1 MLHTPQDSLGPA
13 ADSDLAVNR
22 ADVRLHSVRAQI
34 CQRRDLG
41 IALALGDEGQDLRLS
56 IAEPFASTGP
66 IESNGAARPR
76 RNIATRTTEL
86 LNTLRDN
93 AFDPSGEPVAWFYD
107 PPWTLPF
114 RRRNEV
120 AVTVTPR

>member
-1 MLHTPQDSLGPA
+1 MTRAALAPGRVPCLRRYGRPRSGPA
-13 ADSDLAVNR
+13 
-22 ADVRLHSVRAQI
+22 
-34 CQRRDLG
+34 RDRWGG
-41 IALALGDEGQDLRLS
+41 IPRNEGQDLRLS

-76 RNIATRTTEL
+76 RNIATRTSEL
-86 LNTLRDN
+86 LNMLRDN

>member
-1 MLHTPQDSLGPA
+1 MRARISDSR
-13 ADSDLAVNR
+13 S
-22 ADVRLHSVRAQI
+22 
-34 CQRRDLG
+34 
-41 IALALGDEGQDLRLS
+41 LS
-56 IAEPFASTGP
+56 SSPDGP

>member
-1 MLHTPQDSLGPA
+1 VQAGADDDRLSGDQGGFWRPVEYRACGGDRRPRSGPA
-13 ADSDLAVNR
+13 
-22 ADVRLHSVRAQI
+22 
-34 CQRRDLG
+34 RDRWG
-41 IALALGDEGQDLRLS
+41 GTPRNEGQDLRLS

>member
-1 MLHTPQDSLGPA
+1 MQAGADDGRLSGDQGAFGGRSSTVLAANRRPRSGPA
-13 ADSDLAVNR
+13 
-22 ADVRLHSVRAQI
+22 
-34 CQRRDLG
+34 RDRWGG
-41 IALALGDEGQDLRLS
+41 IPRNEGQDLRLS

-93 AFDPSGEPVAWFYD
+93 AFDPSGEPVAGVDD

-120 AVTVTPR
+120 AVTATPR

>member
-1 MLHTPQDSLGPA
+1 MRFLNS
-13 ADSDLAVNR
+13 
-22 ADVRLHSVRAQI
+22 
-34 CQRRDLG
+34 
-41 IALALGDEGQDLRLS
+41 
-56 IAEPFASTGP
+56 PFASPGP

-76 RNIATRTTEL
+76 HNIATRTTEL